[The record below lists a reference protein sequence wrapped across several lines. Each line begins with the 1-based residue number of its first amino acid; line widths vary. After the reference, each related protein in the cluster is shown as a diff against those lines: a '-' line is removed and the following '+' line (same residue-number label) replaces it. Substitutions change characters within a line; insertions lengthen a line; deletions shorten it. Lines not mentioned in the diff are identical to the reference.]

1 MSYHFL
7 LDLALILLST
17 KILGLI
23 AQKFQMPQVV
33 GALIAGLLLS
43 PAGLGLLSE
52 TEFTKQLSEL
62 GVIVLMFSAGM
73 GTDVNELKH
82 SGKAGFMVAV
92 LGVVVPFLMGTALA
106 WGADELG
113 LIESTGFIENIFI
126 GTILTATSVSITV
139 ETLKEM
145 KKLETKVGNTILAA
159 ALIDDV
165 LILSRLDEMAPGV
178 VCDTF
183 DEFLDDVLGLIALT
197 LVCSL
202 AGGDESIGMV
212 LLKIVGFFVFAFVVG
227 FGANR
232 IFCWMLKRQ
241 HGWASHRNSVFAFVL
256 CLVMAYCAEEFF
268 GVADITGAYAAG
280 LAVAC
285 TPKGTYIQTKY
296 NPLGYLLL
304 TPVFFASIGINVQ
317 ITGLTG
323 GIVVFSI
330 LLLLVSIISKLLGC
344 GLGAKACQFTTRES
358 IQVGVGMA
366 CRGEVALIVANR
378 GLSMGVLSPAMMTP
392 VVITVV
398 CGTILTPILLK
409 LSFRGH
415 QETELVQNN
424 IADRM
429 AKHRQLDIITQQLL
443 QQDEQMMKKN

>member
-7 LDLALILLST
+7 MDLALILLST
-17 KILGLI
+17 KILGLV

-33 GALIAGLLLS
+33 GALIAGLILS

-52 TEFTKQLSEL
+52 TEFTAQLSEL

-73 GTDVNELKH
+73 GTDIKELKN

-113 LIESTGFIENIFI
+113 LIETTGFLESVFT

-165 LILSRLDEMAPGV
+165 L
-178 VCDTF
+178 
-183 DEFLDDVLGLIALT
+183 GLVALT

-212 LLKIVGFFVFAFVVG
+212 LLKIAGFF
-227 FGANR
+227 
-232 IFCWMLKRQ
+232 
-241 HGWASHRNSVFAFVL
+241 VFAFVL

-323 GIVVFSI
+323 GMLAFS
-330 LLLLVSIISKLLGC
+330 LLLLLISIISKLLGC
-344 GLGAKACQFTTRES
+344 GLGAKACHFSTRES
-358 IQVGVGMA
+358 IQVGAGMA

-378 GLSMGVLSPAMMTP
+378 GLSMGVLSSAMMTP
-392 VVITVV
+392 VIITVV

-415 QETELVQNN
+415 QESELVQNN

-443 QQDEQMMKKN
+443 QQDEQLMKKH

>member
-7 LDLALILLST
+7 MDLALILLST
-17 KILGLI
+17 KVLGLV

-33 GALIAGLLLS
+33 GALIAGLILS

-52 TEFTKQLSEL
+52 TEFTAQLSEL

-73 GTDVNELKH
+73 GTDIKELKN

-113 LIESTGFIENIFI
+113 LIETTGFLESVFI

-165 LILSRLDEMAPGV
+165 L
-178 VCDTF
+178 
-183 DEFLDDVLGLIALT
+183 GLVALT

-212 LLKIVGFFVFAFVVG
+212 LLKIAGFFVFAFVVG
-227 FGANR
+227 FAANR
-232 IFCWMLKRQ
+232 VFCWMLKRQ

-323 GIVVFSI
+323 GMLAFS
-330 LLLLVSIISKLLGC
+330 LLLLLLISIISKLLGC
-344 GLGAKACQFTTRES
+344 GLGAKACHFSTRES
-358 IQVGVGMA
+358 IQVGAGMA

-378 GLSMGVLSPAMMTP
+378 GLSMGVLSSAMMTP
-392 VVITVV
+392 VIITVV

-415 QETELVQNN
+415 QESELVQNN

-443 QQDEQMMKKN
+443 QQDEQLMKKH

>member
-165 LILSRLDEMAPGV
+165 L
-178 VCDTF
+178 
-183 DEFLDDVLGLIALT
+183 GLIALT

-344 GLGAKACQFTTRES
+344 GLGAKACS
-358 IQVGVGMA
+358 
-366 CRGEVALIVANR
+366 
-378 GLSMGVLSPAMMTP
+378 SPRARASRSAWAWP
-392 VVITVV
+392 
-398 CGTILTPILLK
+398 
-409 LSFRGH
+409 
-415 QETELVQNN
+415 
-424 IADRM
+424 AA
-429 AKHRQLDIITQQLL
+429 AKSR
-443 QQDEQMMKKN
+443 